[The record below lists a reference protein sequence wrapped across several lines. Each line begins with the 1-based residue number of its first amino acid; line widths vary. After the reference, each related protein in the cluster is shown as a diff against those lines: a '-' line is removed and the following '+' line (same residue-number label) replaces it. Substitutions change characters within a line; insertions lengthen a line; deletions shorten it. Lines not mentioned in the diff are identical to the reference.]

1 MVVIGIFFLTIATI
15 SSFTTIDLQREQPT
29 PQNLKILPKNI
40 SSEDLENTMRAF
52 NAALGVKCGHCH
64 APKSTG
70 ERGLDFASDA
80 NPKKDIARAMMK
92 MTNKINK
99 KYFKDNHSEDGAL
112 KQIGCGTCHNGQV
125 EPQIRLVAHP

>member
-1 MVVIGIFFLTIATI
+1 MKRKKMVVIGIFFLTIATI
-15 SSFTTIDLQREQPT
+15 SSFTTI
-29 PQNLKILPKNI
+29 
-40 SSEDLENTMRAF
+40 EDLENTMRAF